1 MFLII
6 LLKINIAIEIPTF
19 YNEVSVK
26 LFICL
31 MRFICWLVSV
41 HEKILI
47 SMIIHMCQRQCMNTC
62 VLLCEHMCKN
72 ILVWTHCYHV
82 SMKTSA
88 TVQCQKCQ
96 EKGHWTYEC
105 KNERKYLYRPSR
117 TKEMEKNL
125 KRKQLQKVMDAK
137 WVFYLLPATTP

>member
-62 VLLCEHMCKN
+62 VHKHTSCVNTCVRTYLCEH
-72 ILVWTHCYHV
+72 
-82 SMKTSA
+82 
-88 TVQCQKCQ
+88 TVIM
-96 EKGHWTYEC
+96 
-105 KNERKYLYRPSR
+105 S
-117 TKEMEKNL
+117 
-125 KRKQLQKVMDAK
+125 V
-137 WVFYLLPATTP
+137 